1 MSTKMTVKTI
11 CLLILLCTVQVFSQ
25 NIIKNNG
32 FEEEIGAENW
42 RLSNSGQIDNSI
54 SFVGQKSASLINDQT
69 VTKYSGWYQT
79 VFVSRPGVTHNFSTW
94 YKAPIFYSGYI
105 QIKIEWYDAK
115 NKYITDSESP
125 MITETCTEW
134 KKFNWK
140 VQVPSNASFGI
151 FWIRLYR
158 GGSVWFDEVYF
169 GVEEE
174 PLLKNLSLD
183 KYIIYEG
190 AQPLKLDFIINSF
203 LNIETSNLK
212 VYIKKPSTGEII
224 EQELLY
230 DSLSEGLYSYEVDTS
245 IFQIGFYDIIF
256 DICASDD
263 TLIGRL
269 PIRVELRPQVE
280 IIMRSQYFFID
291 EMQTEIIAKIN
302 VEIPNLQEHT
312 FKVVISNNG
321 TIISEEDRLLE
332 HLGEN
337 KILIDFYEWPVGT
350 YDVLAQVEAPS
361 GLTLTSSILTMELMD
376 RTSSKEKVVTVSDI
390 KNVRIGNG
398 NELLVNG
405 LPFVANIL
413 YGVPAQDF
421 LLVKQQGFNSVS
433 LTPAD
438 LESAYRIGLL
448 SLVELSLSGTI
459 DLNYIQ
465 QTVEKY
471 KYHPGILMWV
481 LPAGSNQELLVSAYE
496 RIKTID
502 SKHPVAVLLAP
513 ETMPGEYLNAFDVII
528 VSIFPVPNGSVED
541 VNDRFNHIK
550 QFVSTTKPI
559 IPLLQSF
566 GGIDNWTREPSADE
580 ARIMFYLSMNQGAS
594 SFGWYTF
601 SNNPYWYLPDSY
613 DLWSYFKKINQEL
626 SVLPIALTSGMSSKE
641 IMILNEVTEN
651 ISVLMREDYQN
662 YYLFIA
668 NSNVDGFL
676 VSLAI
681 EDLPGISRGVD
692 LLTNN
697 SIQLIDGKLDLYLDG
712 YDAKVYEIRKP
723 INVSINKAKVT
734 ANPIVYNPSLGY
746 CQITSINPQWYSR
759 YQLEIIN
766 LSGKVIKQFTGETPG
781 DELLL
786 INWDGND
793 NNGQQLVNGLYFVRL
808 RITDSEGKL
817 IFSDLT
823 KVLIA
828 R

>member
-1 MSTKMTVKTI
+1 
-11 CLLILLCTVQVFSQ
+11 
-25 NIIKNNG
+25 
-32 FEEEIGAENW
+32 
-42 RLSNSGQIDNSI
+42 
-54 SFVGQKSASLINDQT
+54 
-69 VTKYSGWYQT
+69 
-79 VFVSRPGVTHNFSTW
+79 
-94 YKAPIFYSGYI
+94 
-105 QIKIEWYDAK
+105 
-115 NKYITDSESP
+115 
-125 MITETCTEW
+125 
-134 KKFNWK
+134 
-140 VQVPSNASFGI
+140 
-151 FWIRLYR
+151 
-158 GGSVWFDEVYF
+158 
-169 GVEEE
+169 
-174 PLLKNLSLD
+174 
-183 KYIIYEG
+183 
-190 AQPLKLDFIINSF
+190 
-203 LNIETSNLK
+203 
-212 VYIKKPSTGEII
+212 
-224 EQELLY
+224 
-230 DSLSEGLYSYEVDTS
+230 
-245 IFQIGFYDIIF
+245 
-256 DICASDD
+256 
-263 TLIGRL
+263 
-269 PIRVELRPQVE
+269 
-280 IIMRSQYFFID
+280 
-291 EMQTEIIAKIN
+291 
-302 VEIPNLQEHT
+302 
-312 FKVVISNNG
+312 
-321 TIISEEDRLLE
+321 
-332 HLGEN
+332 
-337 KILIDFYEWPVGT
+337 
-350 YDVLAQVEAPS
+350 
-361 GLTLTSSILTMELMD
+361 
-376 RTSSKEKVVTVSDI
+376 
-390 KNVRIGNG
+390 
-398 NELLVNG
+398 
-405 LPFVANIL
+405 
-413 YGVPAQDF
+413 
-421 LLVKQQGFNSVS
+421 
-433 LTPAD
+433 
-438 LESAYRIGLL
+438 
-448 SLVELSLSGTI
+448 
-459 DLNYIQ
+459 
-465 QTVEKY
+465 
-471 KYHPGILMWV
+471 
-481 LPAGSNQELLVSAYE
+481 
-496 RIKTID
+496 
-502 SKHPVAVLLAP
+502 
-513 ETMPGEYLNAFDVII
+513 MPGEYLNAFDVII